1 MAPTSG
7 WGYNWGSGPL
17 FGAALMG
24 IPRDIYIFRGDD
36 SLMRENYEAARKDLE
51 FTASVAQGN
60 IVHYGLGDWK
70 HPFYEKRAVDPAF
83 MNTGWFY
90 RNLKIFSEAAEHFG
104 KLDDAKWSA
113 EKAAEVY
120 DAFHGKFNNGGG
132 SFAKDEK
139 SALAAAIGFGL
150 CPEKDI
156 LPAVEKLNASM
167 LEDGCI
173 ADFGIVGAKF
183 IPRVLTQYGY
193 GDTALRIFTQE
204 QAPGWARWVLNGETT
219 LLESFIEDESHNH
232 IMFGDLSA
240 WLMEYVAGIKP
251 AFDRP
256 GFREVVLQPCFVT
269 GLEHAAAWYDSIYG
283 RINAKWE
290 RTSAGITF
298 TATLP
303 EGVPGKLILPDGKE
317 IAFTDTLTEQIK

>member
-1 MAPTSG
+1 M
-7 WGYNWGSGPL
+7 
-17 FGAALMG
+17 
-24 IPRDIYIFRGDD
+24 
-36 SLMRENYEAARKDLE
+36 
-51 FTASVAQGN
+51 
-60 IVHYGLGDWK
+60 
-70 HPFYEKRAVDPAF
+70 
-83 MNTGWFY
+83 
-90 RNLKIFSEAAEHFG
+90 
-104 KLDDAKWSA
+104 
-113 EKAAEVY
+113 
-120 DAFHGKFNNGGG
+120 
-132 SFAKDEK
+132 
-139 SALAAAIGFGL
+139 
-150 CPEKDI
+150 
-156 LPAVEKLNASM
+156 
-167 LEDGCI
+167 
-173 ADFGIVGAKF
+173 
-183 IPRVLTQYGY
+183 
-193 GDTALRIFTQE
+193 RIFTQE